1 MKTLKSLNKAI
12 DVLELF
18 PRIEENVSLAEISK
32 LTRLDKS
39 TVNRILATWV
49 NRGYLKQN
57 GKRGK
62 YSLDT
67 KFLDFSGVIKR
78 RSRIRDKA
86 LPYLVRL
93 AEITKESV
101 ILSIL
106 NGQYAA
112 YNETIPSEQSLT
124 IVPAEGTRVPLYCTG
139 VGKILLAGM
148 TDQEI
153 ENYINSVK
161 LISYTPN
168 TITHPDSLR
177 ALIAVIK
184 KEGVVIDCEENALGI
199 NNVAAG
205 VRDAEGKTVAA
216 VGVLGPS
223 VRLTR
228 QCMTEI
234 IPEIKKCA
242 LDISRELGYKA

>member
-1 MKTLKSLNKAI
+1 MPES
-12 DVLELF
+12 
-18 PRIEENVSLAEISK
+18 VSLAEISR
-32 LTRLDKS
+32 LSGLDKS
-39 TVNRILATWV
+39 TVNRILNTWV

-67 KFLDFSGVIKR
+67 KFLDFSGALKR

-86 LPYLVRL
+86 LPYLVKL
-93 AEITKESV
+93 AQITRESV

-106 NGQYAA
+106 NGRYAA
-112 YNETIPSEQSLT
+112 YNEMIPSDQPLT

-139 VGKILLAGM
+139 VDKILLAGM
-148 TDQEI
+148 TDKEI

-161 LISYTPN
+161 LESYTPS

-177 ALIAVIK
+177 ALIAIIK
-184 KEGVVIDCEENALGI
+184 KEGMVIDCEENIPGI
-199 NNVAAG
+199 NNIAAG
-205 VRDAEGKTVAA
+205 VKDAEGKTVAA

-228 QCMTEI
+228 QLMTEI
-234 IPEIKKCA
+234 IPEIKKCS
-242 LDISRELGYKA
+242 LDISRELGYKT